1 MAEFEEVESGIQLLV
16 EGNDQR
22 NFFEAFRKH
31 LSLDN
36 IRIRSYGGGPD
47 LREYLKGFVKIDG
60 FDTIQTLGV
69 VRDAENSAENTFRSV
84 QGSLRSCLKSNAY
97 RSEGPKKTTE
107 KQSEPSS
114 ARHNS
119 YQLRRFALSITLFK
133 QALRDVDL
141 TVPAHPALRSGNKPA
156 VNVLILPDNS
166 RPGMLET
173 LLCETFAGTPR
184 DTCIEAFF
192 DCISAIDV
200 EAVKRLDKARAWAYL
215 TTKPDPHHSVGFA
228 TTKGYWGDLDQP
240 VFNGIRN
247 FLSSL

>member
-22 NFFEAFRKH
+22 NFFEAFKGH
-31 LSLDN
+31 LSLEE
-36 IRIRSYGGGPD
+36 IQIRSYGGGPD
-47 LREYLKGFVKIDG
+47 LREYLKGFVRIER
-60 FDTIQTLGV
+60 FDTIQTLAV

-84 QGSLRSCLKSNAY
+84 QGSLR
-97 RSEGPKKTTE
+97 
-107 KQSEPSS
+107 
-114 ARHNS
+114 
-119 YQLRRFALSITLFK
+119 
-133 QALRDVDL
+133 DVGL

-166 RPGMLET
+166 KPGMLET

-184 DTCIEAFF
+184 DDCIEAFF
-192 DCISAIDV
+192 ECISTIDV
-200 EAVKRLDKARAWAYL
+200 GAVRRPDKARAWAYL

-228 TTKGYWGDLDQP
+228 TMKGYWGDLDQP

>member
-22 NFFEAFRKH
+22 NFFAAFKRH
-31 LSLDN
+31 LSLKD
-36 IRIRSYGGGPD
+36 IQVRSYGGGPD

-84 QGSLRSCLKSNAY
+84 QGS
-97 RSEGPKKTTE
+97 
-107 KQSEPSS
+107 
-114 ARHNS
+114 
-119 YQLRRFALSITLFK
+119 
-133 QALRDVDL
+133 LRDVDL

-192 DCISAIDV
+192 NCISTIDV
-200 EAVKRLDKARAWAYL
+200 DAVKRPDKARAWAYL
-215 TTKPDPHHSVGFA
+215 TTQPEPHHSVGFA
-228 TTKGYWGDLDQP
+228 TMKGYWGDLDQQ
-240 VFNGIRN
+240 VFNGIRS

>member
-1 MAEFEEVESGIQLLV
+1 MEESEQIESGIQLLV

-36 IRIRSYGGGPD
+36 IRIKSYGGRPN
-47 LREYLKGFVKIDG
+47 LREYLRGFVRIDG
-60 FDTIQTLGV
+60 FDTVRSLGV
-69 VRDAENSAENTFRSV
+69 VRDAESSAENTFRSI
-84 QGSLRSCLKSNAY
+84 QGSLR
-97 RSEGPKKTTE
+97 
-107 KQSEPSS
+107 
-114 ARHNS
+114 
-119 YQLRRFALSITLFK
+119 
-133 QALRDVDL
+133 DVGL
-141 TVPAHPALRSGNKPA
+141 VVTAHPALRSGNKPA

-184 DTCIEAFF
+184 DDCIEAFF
-192 DCISAIDV
+192 ECISAIDV
-200 EAVKRLDKARAWAYL
+200 DAVKRPAKARAWAYL

-228 TTKGYWGDLDQP
+228 TMKGYWGALDQP